1 MMVIEDMIYLIHAR
15 GIAEYV
21 KSSLNLEVELF
32 FVNLE
37 EDPPKVAVFF
47 ILLSSNRAFNPL
59 LLDTQILPRIC
70 P

>member
-1 MMVIEDMIYLIHAR
+1 MVIEDMIYLIHVR

-47 ILLSSNRAFNPL
+47 IILSSNRAFNHL
-59 LLDTQILPRIC
+59 LLDTQILP
-70 P
+70 

>member
-1 MMVIEDMIYLIHAR
+1 MVIEDMIYLIHVR

-47 ILLSSNRAFNPL
+47 ILLSSNRAFNHL
-59 LLDTQILPRIC
+59 LLDTQILP
-70 P
+70 

>member
-1 MMVIEDMIYLIHAR
+1 MMVIEDMIYLIHVR

-47 ILLSSNRAFNPL
+47 ILLSSNRAFNHL
-59 LLDTQILPRIC
+59 LLDTQILP
-70 P
+70 

>member
-1 MMVIEDMIYLIHAR
+1 MVIEDMIYLIHVR

-21 KSSLNLEVELF
+21 KSSMNLEVELF

-47 ILLSSNRAFNPL
+47 ILLSSNRAFNHL

>member
-1 MMVIEDMIYLIHAR
+1 MVIEDMIYLIHVR

-32 FVNLE
+32 LVNLE

-47 ILLSSNRAFNPL
+47 ILLSSNRAFNHL
-59 LLDTQILPRIC
+59 LLDTQILP
-70 P
+70 